1 MYPNEK
7 SYANITELPC
17 RGHAKPTLG
26 EEGQQIQGGNSI
38 PELLTVYIG
47 IDGIPIWQ
55 NQKSF

>member
-7 SYANITELPC
+7 TYANINELPC

-38 PELLTVYIG
+38 PEMLTVYSTVG
-47 IDGIPIWQ
+47 
-55 NQKSF
+55 